1 MHHCDSHA
9 HQGLSRRHMLAMLS
23 AAGVSG
29 VGLRYALAQL
39 PGEDRAVLRYA
50 YYERRTTAQIASDLD
65 ISEEAVKSSLHGT
78 LRTLWPLLRGS

>member
-1 MHHCDSHA
+1 MSGPDSG
-9 HQGLSRRHMLAMLS
+9 Q
-23 AAGVSG
+23 
-29 VGLRYALAQL
+29 LRGPHDQNVPAVLRDALAQL

>member
-1 MHHCDSHA
+1 MSGPDSGQLRGPDDQHA
-9 HQGLSRRHMLAMLS
+9 S
-23 AAGVSG
+23 AL
-29 VGLRYALAQL
+29 LRYALAQL

-78 LRTLWPLLRGS
+78 LRALWPLLRGS